1 MIYQFS
7 FEKLEVWQT
16 ARLLVGNIYLV
27 TRNFPESERFGLT
40 NQMRR
45 AANSVCANLSR
56 RGNQAIFQRTS
67 SFYFNRLW
75 KPDRIIKSPDY
86 FQ

>member
-1 MIYQFS
+1 MNYQFS

-16 ARLLVGNIYLV
+16 ARLLVGDIYLV

-45 AANSVCANLSR
+45 AANSVCANLADGGTR
-56 RGNQAIFQRTS
+56 QS
-67 SFYFNRLW
+67 S
-75 KPDRIIKSPDY
+75 KD
-86 FQ
+86 